1 MPLSAC
7 GSFIDIGALFLALEP
22 AGGLGCGVVP
32 DVFDLL
38 IFREPGRAEF
48 TTVAGLSESAPLRR
62 RGVVAEIV
70 EPHRAVP
77 KCSHHTLAPRLI
89 GRSHARRETVF
100 GVVAEFD
107 RLGFRG

>member
-7 GSFIDIGALFLALEP
+7 GSLIDMGALFLALEP

-32 DVFDLL
+32 DVFDFLV
-38 IFREPGRAEF
+38 FREPCRAELAAV
-48 TTVAGLSESAPLRR
+48 TGLSESAPLRR

-77 KCSHHTLAPRLI
+77 KCPHHTLAPRRI
-89 GRSHARRETVF
+89 GRAHARRETVF
-100 GVVAEFD
+100 GV
-107 RLGFRG
+107 